1 MRKLVRIAA
10 VVVVLLVAGVAA
22 LFAFVASLDLDAYK
36 PQITAQVRAAT
47 GRDLEIRGRIAP
59 RLGLSPTVSVEGVTL
74 SNAPWGE
81 KRAMVAVERFEAKL
95 QLVPLVTSMGRRI
108 VIDRILLR
116 GADVWLETDER
127 GRANWKLEPAGGASA
142 ATAPPQGKPADGAA
156 PSPPPQ
162 VAVLEVELERV
173 RVSFKAGPAAPVVLA
188 LDRLAMRGDTP
199 DGPRRIEGSGS
210 YNRLGFQLSGLLGS
224 VDALL
229 KGPFPVD
236 LALRSG
242 DRAALRVSGTIRQ
255 PVAARD
261 YEMTIGVE
269 VKDVAR
275 IGDMAA
281 EAGVEGVSVPALGPL
296 AVQLRLADTAPAGRP
311 SIPALRV
318 ALGAEDAL
326 RVVLDGAVRDPL
338 GLLQSPPVAPG
349 ANITIDGSA
358 ADLAA
363 LARRM
368 GSQAPMSGPLKLA
381 ARMADEGASRVALR
395 GLRLD
400 AKGIDL
406 AGEASFAFAGTRPE
420 LRAALSAKSID
431 LAQFAASPQAQPARP
446 VPRPAPAPSDGRVIP
461 DTALPFDLLDRM
473 DIDIRVDVG
482 SVILPQARLENLEL
496 RAAAK
501 DGALAIRPMK
511 FGLDGGIV
519 ALETT
524 MVARDRSVSQKL
536 DVSGLE
542 LGRVLQARGLADW
555 FRGGMA
561 SARVDL
567 RGTGRTLRDVAGSL
581 SGIVDI
587 DVGPGTAGT
596 AMQRLVGEWLG
607 SIAPALAQVQVG
619 TGLRCVGYE
628 LAFQGGVG
636 TLRQGALETQLVS
649 VRSAGT
655 IDLRAEQLALRTQVG
670 PLGFRTTGT
679 LAAPRNALDAAGTLQ
694 GVVEGAGGLAGG
706 VAGGVLGALGGGG
719 GQRQSAGC
727 GGQAAPGRAPQQ
739 DQQQAPPSQL
749 QRPALP
755 GGLPNPFRR

>member
-10 VVVVLLVAGVAA
+10 AVVVLLVAGIAA
-22 LFAFVASLDLDAYK
+22 LFAFVASLDLDSYK
-36 PQITAQVRAAT
+36 PQIAAQVKAAT

-59 RLGLSPTVSVEGVTL
+59 RLGLSPSVSVEGVSL
-74 SNAPWGE
+74 SNASWGD
-81 KRAMVAVERFEAKL
+81 KRPMAAVERFEAKL
-95 QLVPLVTSMGRRI
+95 QLVPLVASMGRRI
-108 VIDRILLR
+108 VVDRIVLR

-127 GRANWKLEPAGGASA
+127 GRANWKLEPSASA
-142 ATAPPQGKPADGAA
+142 PAPASAPAQGRAGDPPAA
-156 PSPPPQ
+156 PPQ

-173 RVSFKAGPAAPVVLA
+173 RVSFKAGQAAPLVLA
-188 LDRLAMRGDTP
+188 LDKLAMRGDTP
-199 DGPRRIEGSGS
+199 EGPRRIEGSGS
-210 YNRLGFQLSGLLGS
+210 YNRLGFQVSGLLGS

-261 YEMTIGVE
+261 YEMTLGLDARE
-269 VKDVAR
+269 VAR
-275 IGDMAA
+275 LGDIAA

-296 AVQLRLADTAPAGRP
+296 AVQLRLADSAPAGRP
-311 SIPALRV
+311 SIVALRV

-326 RVVLDGAVRDPL
+326 RVVVDGAVRDPL

-349 ANITIDGSA
+349 ANIAIDGKA

-368 GSQAPMSGPLKLA
+368 GSQAPMSGPFALA
-381 ARMADEGASRVALR
+381 GRIADEGASMVALR
-395 GLRLD
+395 DLRVD
-400 AKGIDL
+400 ARGIDL
-406 AGEASFAFAGTRPE
+406 AGDASFAFGGARPE

-431 LAQFAASPQAQPARP
+431 LAQFTGPAQAQPARP
-446 VPRPAPAPSDGRVIP
+446 APRAAPAPSDGRVIP
-461 DTALPFDLLDRM
+461 DAALPFDMVGRM
-473 DIDIRVDVG
+473 DIDIRLDAG
-482 SVILPQARLENLEL
+482 SVVLPNARLEKLEL

-501 DGALAIRPMK
+501 DGALAVRPMR
-511 FGLDGGIV
+511 FGLDGGSV

-542 LGRVLQARGLADW
+542 LGRVLQDRGLADW
-555 FRGGMA
+555 FRGGA
-561 SARVDL
+561 ISAKLDL
-567 RGTGRTLRDVAGSL
+567 RGSGRTLREVAGSL
-581 SGIVDI
+581 SGVVDV
-587 DVGPGTAGT
+587 DMGPGTAGT
-596 AMQRLVGEWLG
+596 AAQRLVGEWLA

-619 TGLRCVGYE
+619 TSVRCLAYE
-628 LAFQGGVG
+628 IGFQGGVG
-636 TLRQGALETQLVS
+636 TLRQGAIDTQLVS

-655 IDLRAEQLALRTQVG
+655 VDLRAEQLALRTQVG
-670 PLGFRTTGT
+670 PLGFRTTGA

-694 GVVEGAGGLAGG
+694 GVVEGAGGRAGG
-706 VAGGVLGALGGGG
+706 VASGVLGALGGGG
-719 GQRQSAGC
+719 GQRQAAGC

-739 DQQQAPPSQL
+739 EPQQQPASP

-755 GGLPNPFRR
+755 GILPNPLRR